1 MSASYT
7 WMNTNVHLLP
17 IRIDQ
22 KVDRKAKKT
31 VYLHKYYPLIDIS
44 AFGDNLYAFPVP
56 TTDDRE
62 KCYVNSKLMS
72 PEYQRQR
79 LDWHNQPTGPPSIKQ
94 FNLNINV
101 YRTSQSVKPKD
112 LRVGTINQLTVPQD
126 CRTIEILPTDNK
138 ANQNLIETEF
148 FNQINTALEDVMKRN
163 ILEVIHNKKME
174 DIKDNNDIR
183 QSRSLEKQSIS
194 SNKKDTNS
202 INSCHSKVRR
212 KRESQSLQPN
222 YLDESNHKSTRNRS

>member
-1 MSASYT
+1 MKCQPIVYHSNGFVATVLITLNNMSASYT

-44 AFGDNLYAFPVP
+44 AFGDSLYAFPVP

-62 KCYVNSKLMS
+62 KCYVNSKLNTSSVSSLEQINLIDNHENMKS
-72 PEYQRQR
+72 SAVDCSITPNYTQQR
-79 LDWHNQPTGPPSIKQ
+79 LKTNEKQ
-94 FNLNINV
+94 L
-101 YRTSQSVKPKD
+101 
-112 LRVGTINQLTVPQD
+112 
-126 CRTIEILPTDNK
+126 
-138 ANQNLIETEF
+138 
-148 FNQINTALEDVMKRN
+148 FNQINTALEDVVKRN
-163 ILEVIHNKKME
+163 ILEVIHNKKTE
-174 DIKDNNDIR
+174 DIKDNNDIK

-194 SNKKDTNS
+194 SDKMDTNS
-202 INSCHSKVRR
+202 INSRHSKVRR